1 MGSSSTSGALVLVG
15 HGNSR
20 RVAETPRSV
29 GSVSR
34 GEGAKERGVR
44 IGVTGHIW
52 ETEPAGVRPMVQR
65 ILRRLGSGGSFVVVS
80 PLAAIQGNP
89 GIALGDAYGSNI
101 TNIGLI
107 LGDLG
112 LGYSDIVKTTI
123 FLADVSDFAAV
134 NGVYGGYFTEAPPA
148 RSTIEAGA
156 LPLPQFK
163 VEIEVIAA
171 R

>member
-1 MGSSSTSGALVLVG
+1 MPKSVPHLTSAPKPLGPYSVATEANGFVFVSGQVAIDLAGGPTPESVTEQAALV
-15 HGNSR
+15 
-20 RVAETPRSV
+20 
-29 GSVSR
+29 
-34 GEGAKERGVR
+34 
-44 IGVTGHIW
+44 
-52 ETEPAGVRPMVQR
+52 M
-65 ILRRLGSGGSFVVVS
+65 
-80 PLAAIQGNP
+80 
-89 GIALGDAYGSNI
+89 D
-101 TNIGLI
+101 NIGRI

-134 NGVYGGYFTEAPPA
+134 NGIYGGYFTEAPPA

>member
-1 MGSSSTSGALVLVG
+1 VPKSVPHLTSAPKPLGPYSVATEANGFVFVSGQVAIDLAGGPTPESVTEQAALV
-15 HGNSR
+15 
-20 RVAETPRSV
+20 
-29 GSVSR
+29 
-34 GEGAKERGVR
+34 
-44 IGVTGHIW
+44 
-52 ETEPAGVRPMVQR
+52 M
-65 ILRRLGSGGSFVVVS
+65 
-80 PLAAIQGNP
+80 
-89 GIALGDAYGSNI
+89 D
-101 TNIGLI
+101 NIGRI

-134 NGVYGGYFTEAPPA
+134 NGIYGGYFTEAPPA